1 MIIMPYFL
9 VILAYFIGSVSAA
22 IITCKLMGKVD
33 PRTVGSHNPGA
44 TNVLR
49 YAGKKAA
56 LFTLLGDLLKGLI
69 PVAIG
74 HALGL
79 NWQWLGLVGLAAFLG
94 HLYPVYYGFKG
105 GKGVAT
111 ALGVYLGLQ
120 PIVGIVVVL
129 SWLISALIFNI
140 SSLSALIATLLAPLY
155 FYWVSDSLP
164 LFIIL
169 VVMTGFI
176 YWRHRSNI
184 VEIIAGTED
193 KIVEK
198 GNKVTEDITEEIE
211 KIEIDEIVD
220 DMD

>member
-1 MIIMPYFL
+1 MPYFL

-56 LFTLLGDLLKGLI
+56 LLTLLGDLLKGLI

-129 SWLISALIFNI
+129 TWLISALIFNI

-198 GNKVTEDITEEIE
+198 GNKVTEDIVEEIDN
-211 KIEIDEIVD
+211 IEIDEIVD

>member
-1 MIIMPYFL
+1 MPDIL
-9 VILAYFIGSVSAA
+9 TILLIILAYFIGSVSAA
-22 IITCKLMGKVD
+22 IISCKLLNKVD
-33 PRTVGSHNPGA
+33 PRTVGSKNPGA

-56 LFTLLGDLLKGLI
+56 LFTLGGDLLKGLI

-74 HALGL
+74 HALDFD
-79 NWQWLGLVGLAAFLG
+79 WQCLGLIGLAAFLG

-111 ALGVYLGLQ
+111 ALGVYIGLQ
-120 PIVGIVVVL
+120 PIVGIVVVIT
-129 SWLISALIFNI
+129 WLVSALVFNI

-155 FYWVSDSLP
+155 FFWVTDSLP

-176 YWRHRSNI
+176 YWRHRTNI
-184 VEIIAGTED
+184 VEIINGTED
-193 KIVEK
+193 KISEK
-198 GNKVTEDITEEIE
+198 NNE
-211 KIEIDEIVD
+211 
-220 DMD
+220 

>member
-198 GNKVTEDITEEIE
+198 GNKVTEDIAEEIE

>member
-1 MIIMPYFL
+1 MPYFL

-56 LFTLLGDLLKGLI
+56 LLTLLGDLLKGLI

-74 HALGL
+74 HAAGL
-79 NWQWLGLVGLAAFLG
+79 DWQWLGLIGLAAFLG

-111 ALGVYLGLQ
+111 ALGVYIGLQ
-120 PIVGIVVVL
+120 PLVGIVVVL
-129 SWLISALIFNI
+129 SWLIAALIFNI

-155 FYWVSDSLP
+155 FFWVTDSLP

-169 VVMTGFI
+169 AIMTGFI
-176 YWRHRSNI
+176 YWRHRTNI
-184 VEIIAGTED
+184 VEIIDGTED

-198 GNKVTEDITEEIE
+198 GNKVTEDLDNLD
-211 KIEIDEIVD
+211 IDEIVD
-220 DMD
+220 DID